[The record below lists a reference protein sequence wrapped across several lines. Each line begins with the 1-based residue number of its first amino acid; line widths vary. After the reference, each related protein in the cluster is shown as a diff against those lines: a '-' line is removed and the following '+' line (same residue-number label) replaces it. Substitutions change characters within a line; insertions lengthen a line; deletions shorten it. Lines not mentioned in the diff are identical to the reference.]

1 MRYEKKI
8 GERMLRYFVEDD
20 GFPTFVKFARLCGV
34 TPADLD
40 KWRKT
45 SKHFREVYGQCSAI
59 LCDTVA
65 DGALHRT
72 LDPSFSK
79 FYLSTQH
86 GWGEGTRAGEN
97 EFSLRVTVGDA
108 DGEDGAESSA
118 EDSRKKKTQ
127 GDGDPAGEEE

>member
-8 GERMLRYFVEDD
+8 GERMLRYFVEGD

-34 TPADLD
+34 TPADLE

-45 SKHFREVYGQCSAI
+45 SKHFREVYGQCCAI

-86 GWGEGTRAGEN
+86 GWGEGPKATEA
-97 EFSLRVTVGDA
+97 EFHLRVTVGDA
-108 DGEDGAESSA
+108 DGEDGADASDVT
-118 EDSRKKKTQ
+118 EDEKTQ
-127 GDGDPAGEEE
+127 RDGTSAGEEE